1 MRRSTAESGSRRSMM
16 RALAERAVDLGDV
29 VSALYPATVAPYRRT
44 GWEIVGAQTRITIDS
59 HHLRG
64 LGASD
69 VRPRPGTK
77 TDAEHDGGFVFYE
90 WHGSDL
96 SVSCLVASSEASARA
111 LRSVVGSGSSVAKR
125 SMRTAPPTTR
135 SICCYP
141 RRWPRTPSTRAGRRG
156 WAAGVHRS
164 PPLSRGSARSWRG
177 GRVGP
182 RGYSRVLRV
191 RMGKQA
197 WPTTNGNR
205 GTRA

>member
-1 MRRSTAESGSRRSMM
+1 MM

-29 VSALYPATVAPYRRT
+29 VSALYPTTVAPYRRT

-111 LRSVVGSGSSVAKR
+111 LWSVVGSGSSVAKKIHAYSSPDDPIHLLLPEEVAKDTLHTRR
-125 SMRTAPPTTR
+125 SSRMG
-135 SICCYP
+135 S
-141 RRWPRTPSTRAGRRG
+141 
-156 WAAGVHRS
+156 GVHRS
-164 PPLSRGSARSWRG
+164 PPLSRGSARSRRG